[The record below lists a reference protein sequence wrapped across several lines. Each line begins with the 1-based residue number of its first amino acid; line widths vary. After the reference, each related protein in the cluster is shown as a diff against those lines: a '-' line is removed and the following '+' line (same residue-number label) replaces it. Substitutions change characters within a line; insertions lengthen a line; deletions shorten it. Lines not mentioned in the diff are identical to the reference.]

1 MGIIHLSSVVFTAR
15 KQIFTIRRLY
25 KTQMC
30 FLCMWFFDLEPAEGA
45 VAIRVILTF

>member
-15 KQIFTIRRLY
+15 KQIFTIRRL
-25 KTQMC
+25 QDSDV
-30 FLCMWFFDLEPAEGA
+30 FLCMWFFDWEPAEGA